1 MIIKKLSFSNF
12 RRFDTLEI
20 YFHNKLTVIVARNGH
35 GKTTVLDAVTIA
47 LGTFVGAF
55 DLGKA
60 KHISTNDARYVRHQ
74 KRLESEQQYP
84 VTIKACF
91 SLPEIHDNS
100 DDYNIIRELTS
111 KKSRTTTKNATV
123 LTNYGK
129 LIMQKVRHLQDEML
143 PIVAYYGSG
152 RLWNAHK
159 NMSRK
164 SVLTESR
171 SMGYE
176 DCLSPAS
183 NFKQVQQWMAKA
195 TYAVMQQQ
203 QMPEYQNNKL
213 PEQVKGITA
222 AVNSVL
228 TEEGWRNFHYSL
240 SYEELAMHHDEL
252 GILPVSLLSD
262 GVRAMVSLTADL
274 AWRCTKLN
282 PHLGMDAP
290 AYAPGIVLID
300 EVDIHLHPAWQQRVI
315 NSLQTIFKN
324 IQFIVTTHSPQV
336 LSTVPAESIRLLKS
350 ETDTETGQQH
360 TLAVKPSTQSRGV
373 ASADVMASLMETDP
387 IPDVAEAKWL
397 SEYKS
402 LIQQNLYET
411 EKAKELRQ
419 KLNKHFGEQHQEIFE
434 CERLIR
440 LTKIKGKL
448 KAKEKPVL

>member
-1 MIIKKLSFSNF
+1 MIIKKLYISNF
-12 RRFDTLEI
+12 RRFDALEI
-20 YFHNKLTVIVARNGH
+20 DFHNKLTVIVARNGH

-55 DLGKA
+55 DLGAA
-60 KHISTNDARYVRHQ
+60 KHMSTNDARYVRHQ

-84 VTIKACF
+84 VTIKANF
-91 SLPEIHDNS
+91 SMPEIPDNS
-100 DDYNIIRELTS
+100 DYNIIRELTS

-129 LIMQKVRHLQDEML
+129 SLMQQIRDLQNENL

-183 NFKQVQQWMAKA
+183 SFKQVQQWMAKA

-203 QMPEYQNNKL
+203 EMPEYKDNKL
-213 PEQVKGITA
+213 PEQVEGIKA

-228 TEEGWRNFHYSL
+228 EYEAWKNFHYSL
-240 SYEELAMHHDEL
+240 SYEELAMYHDDL

-274 AWRCTKLN
+274 AWRCAKLN
-282 PHLGMDAP
+282 PHLGIDAP
-290 AYAPGIVLID
+290 TETPGIVLID

-336 LSTVPAESIRLLKS
+336 LSTVPAENIRLLKY

-360 TLAVKPSTQSRGV
+360 TVAIKPSIQSRGV

-387 IPDVAEAKWL
+387 IPDVAEANWL

-402 LIQQNLYET
+402 LIQQNIHET
-411 EKAKELRQ
+411 EKAKQLRQ

-448 KAKEKPVL
+448 KAKEKPV

>member
-1 MIIKKLSFSNF
+1 MIIKKLYFSNF

-20 YFHNKLTVIVARNGH
+20 DFHNKLTVIVARNGH

-55 DLGKA
+55 DLGAA
-60 KHISTNDARYVRHQ
+60 KHMSTNDARYVRHQ

-91 SLPEIHDNS
+91 SVQKVS
-100 DDYNIIRELTS
+100 DYNIIRELTS

-129 LIMQKVRHLQDEML
+129 SLMQKVRDLQDEML

-164 SVLTESR
+164 SVLSESR

-203 QMPEYQNNKL
+203 EMREYEDNKL
-213 PEQVKGITA
+213 PEQVEGIKA

-228 TEEGWRNFHYSL
+228 KYDGWKNFHYSL
-240 SYEELAMHHDEL
+240 SYEELTMYHDDL

-274 AWRCTKLN
+274 AWRCAKLN
-282 PHLGMDAP
+282 PHLGMNAP
-290 AYAPGIVLID
+290 AETPGIVLID

-336 LSTVPAESIRLLKS
+336 LSTVPSESIRLLKYD
-350 ETDTETGQQH
+350 TDMV
-360 TLAVKPSTQSRGV
+360 AMKPSIQSRGV
-373 ASADVMASLMETDP
+373 TSADVMASLMDTDP
-387 IPDVAEAKWL
+387 IPDVAEANWL

-402 LIQQNLYET
+402 LIQQNIYET
-411 EKAKELRQ
+411 EQAKELRQ

-448 KAKEKPVL
+448 KQQKN

>member
-1 MIIKKLSFSNF
+1 MIIKKLYFSNF
-12 RRFDTLEI
+12 RRFDSLEI
-20 YFHNKLTVIVARNGH
+20 DFHNKLTVIVARNGH

-47 LGTFVGAF
+47 LGTYVGVF

-60 KHISTNDARYVRHQ
+60 KHMSINDARYVRHQ

-91 SLPEIHDNS
+91 SVQKIS
-100 DDYNIIRELTS
+100 DKKVSDYNIIRELTS
-111 KKSRTTTKNATV
+111 KKSRTTTKNATII
-123 LTNYGK
+123 TNYGK
-129 LIMQKVRHLQDEML
+129 YIMQKVRDLQDEML

-164 SVLTESR
+164 SVLSESR

-203 QMPEYQNNKL
+203 EMPEYKDNKL
-213 PEQVKGITA
+213 PEQFKGIKA

-228 TEEGWRNFHYSL
+228 TDEGWRNFHYSL

-274 AWRCTKLN
+274 AWRCAKLN
-282 PHLGMDAP
+282 PHLGMNAP
-290 AYAPGIVLID
+290 TDTPGIVLID

-336 LSTVPAESIRLLKS
+336 LSTVPAESIRLLKY
-350 ETDTETGQQH
+350 ETDTETGLQH
-360 TLAVKPSTQSRGV
+360 TVAVKPSIQSRGV

-411 EKAKELRQ
+411 EQAKELRQ

-448 KAKEKPVL
+448 QAKVCIN